1 MAGQPS
7 PLITGGTTKWQ
18 LDPDPSSDTAKTVD
32 TPVDRHQ
39 TLVLAGL
46 VHGDGDGDGD
56 GFADLTISR
65 TQNVGSVKIKFK
77 CQVQEAVVERL

>member
-18 LDPDPSSDTAKTVD
+18 LDPDPSTETVQTVD

-46 VHGDGDGDGD
+46 APGDGDGDGD
-56 GFADLTISR
+56 LTASR
-65 TQNVGSVKIKFK
+65 TENEGSVKIKFK
-77 CQVQEAVVERL
+77 CQVQEASVGRL

>member
-18 LDPDPSSDTAKTVD
+18 LDPDPSTETVQTVD

-39 TLVLAGL
+39 TLVLAG
-46 VHGDGDGDGD
+46 DGDGD
-56 GFADLTISR
+56 LTASR
-65 TQNVGSVKIKFK
+65 TENVGSVKIKFK
-77 CQVQEAVVERL
+77 CQVQEASVGRL

>member
-18 LDPDPSSDTAKTVD
+18 LDPDPSTETVQTVD

-39 TLVLAGL
+39 TLGLA
-46 VHGDGDGDGD
+46 GDGDGD
-56 GFADLTISR
+56 LTASR
-65 TQNVGSVKIKFK
+65 TENVGSVKIKFK
-77 CQVQEAVVERL
+77 CQVPEASVGRL